1 MVAKLYFK
9 LKKCSISNVIR
20 LLKRLVPG
28 INSHMLIPQLYCSD
42 FRIVLFGVPQW
53 SILGPLLY
61 LVYVN
66 DIKDVVKCKLL
77 LYVDDSALLMSRKDV
92 LAIERILSV
101 ELGAVNEWLCK
112 NMLSLHLSKTQSII
126 FGLKKC
132 ISKCS
137 DQLHMLLIVTCYL
150 SVVASESEVTY
161 LGAI

>member
-9 LKKCSISNVIR
+9 LKKCSFSNVIG

-42 FRIVLFGVPQW
+42 FRIVLCGVPQG

-77 LYVDDSALLMSRKDV
+77 LYVDDSALLMSRKDL
-92 LAIERILSV
+92 LAIKRILIV
-101 ELGAVNEWLCK
+101 ELGAVNKWLCE
-112 NMLSLHLSKTQSII
+112 NMMSLHLSKTQSII

-137 DQLHMLLIVTCYL
+137 DQLHTLLVMGLLLLL
-150 SVVASESEVTY
+150 S
-161 LGAI
+161 LR